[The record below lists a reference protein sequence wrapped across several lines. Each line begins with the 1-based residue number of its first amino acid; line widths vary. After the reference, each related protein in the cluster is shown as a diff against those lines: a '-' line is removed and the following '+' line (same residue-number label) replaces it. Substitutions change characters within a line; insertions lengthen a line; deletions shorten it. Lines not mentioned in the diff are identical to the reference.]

1 LPPAKKVPCPA
12 CGTPALFSPEN
23 RWRPFCSERC
33 KTIDLGDWASERYR
47 VPTGE
52 EVKDA
57 PEAEVENKDP
67 GAKRR

>member
-1 LPPAKKVPCPA
+1 MPPAKKVPCPA
-12 CGTPALFSPEN
+12 CGTPALFTPEN

-57 PEAEVENKDP
+57 PEAEGENKDP